1 MHAYIE
7 SRSET
12 NISLQAAAANPEKKQ
27 AAPAAGAKKAAA
39 ANVPEFE
46 REFFQDQ
53 SDEESESDGSDSSGN
68 LSEEEAK
75 HF

>member
-1 MHAYIE
+1 MRPQWVNGEAK
-7 SRSET
+7 
-12 NISLQAAAANPEKKQ
+12 NSLQAAAAIPEKKH
-27 AAPAAGAKKAAA
+27 AAPATGAKKAVA

-53 SDEESESDGSDSSGN
+53 SDEESESDGSESSGN